1 MQLYLTTILYP
12 SAILIIIYVGKT
24 KTKRL
29 QLPLF
34 SPFFDKHFH
43 SWNNTSQRRYMF
55 VWLEAMKQ
63 YVFHICFNF
72 PVKTMVQIRYWAS
85 IALYRFIPVVL
96 WNAIQYNNSTVL
108 VSASIMDQH
117 CTGWRRFHSNIRYR
131 HMTVTPAF
139 VVLARFIEHVIHTHD
154 RYEMYTGE
162 W

>member
-1 MQLYLTTILYP
+1 M
-12 SAILIIIYVGKT
+12 IYVGKT

-34 SPFFDKHFH
+34 SPFFDKRFH
-43 SWNNTSQRRYMF
+43 NSNNTSQRRYVF

-63 YVFHICFNF
+63 YVFHIWFNF

-85 IALYRFIPVVL
+85 IAFYRFIPVIL
-96 WNAIQYNNSTVL
+96 WNAIQYNNRNVL

-131 HMTVTPAF
+131 HMTVTPVF
-139 VVLARFIEHVIHTHD
+139 VFLARFIEHVIHTHA